1 MTNDSNDVLYEVKR
15 VGNRL
20 KIVET
25 SWSSTTID
33 TKFGSIICQRWLRPT
48 ITSRF
53 VTISKSPFLIAL
65 NQINDCVT
73 SLCSLTSLLG
83 QLIFFCSLLI
93 IDKEHLKMM
102 HHVDITLHEL
112 EMFNLTSGRMGHEN
126 DNNDSGNV
134 GGGGDG
140 GDNGARDGSSHNL
153 ILNAPLTPCFQ
164 EDCYIRLRK
173 ETCKKFI
180 HLFNS
185 SRVVTKA
192 DQIALIYE

>member
-1 MTNDSNDVLYEVKR
+1 MAPSYDNFAIRHNIKISIFDSAESNQ
-15 VGNRL
+15 RL
-20 KIVET
+20 R
-25 SWSSTTID
+25 D
-33 TKFGSIICQRWLRPT
+33 KFMFFNLFTGS
-48 ITSRF
+48 
-53 VTISKSPFLIAL
+53 V
-65 NQINDCVT
+65 D
-73 SLCSLTSLLG
+73 
-83 QLIFFCSLLI
+83 FFCSLLI